1 MEFKSLEFKSFDLN
15 EEAERKLN
23 NYVNLIFKGKI
34 ISRSHSE
41 ERCFNVKGFFWVWLN

>member
-23 NYVNLIFKGKI
+23 NYVNLMLKG
-34 ISRSHSE
+34 
-41 ERCFNVKGFFWVWLN
+41 